1 MISFGS
7 ETSANRTMLPTKI
20 LAMVMAGGE
29 GSRLHPLTAQRSKP
43 SIPYGARYRIVDF
56 VLSNLVNSQI
66 HAIYLLVQYKSQ
78 SLIEHIRKSWVI
90 SPVIPDH
97 FVTVVPPQMR
107 EGPEWFQG
115 TADAVY
121 QNLALIEQ
129 YEPDLVAVFGADH
142 VYRMDVSQM
151 VAFHLESS
159 ADATIAALPV
169 PIGQASA
176 YGIIATDGSG
186 RVLEFQEKPACPR
199 SMPGDPGRAYASMG
213 NYLFKTDV
221 LLAALRDAHRRSEHD
236 FGRHVLP
243 CLLRTHGLF
252 AYDFSNNRVPGAKPY
267 EEPAYW
273 RDIGDIDVYFAAQQD
288 LLGLEPRFDL
298 FNPRWPIFS
307 SNYGGP
313 GARVI
318 HGNIHNS
325 VLAAGT
331 VINGARVRNCT
342 IHREVI
348 IDDGADLTDCI
359 IMDYVVIGRGARLRR
374 TIVDRYNTIGAGTK
388 IGVDLEDDRE
398 RYHVTPGGIV
408 VIPEG
413 HCGRN
418 MVSFVQNYVM
428 E

>member
-1 MISFGS
+1 MSS
-7 ETSANRTMLPTKI
+7 PKI
-20 LAMVMAGGE
+20 LAMVMAGGG

-43 SIPYGARYRIVDF
+43 SIPFGARYRIVDF
-56 VLSNLVNSQI
+56 VLSNLINSQI

-97 FVTVVPPQMR
+97 FVAVVPPQMR

-121 QNLALIEQ
+121 QNLNLIEH
-129 YEPDLVAVFGADH
+129 YDPDLVAVFGADH

-151 VAFHLESS
+151 VAYHLESG
-159 ADATIAALPV
+159 ADATVAALPV
-169 PIGQASA
+169 PIGHASA
-176 YGIIATDGSG
+176 FGVIATDSAG

-199 SMPGDPGRAYASMG
+199 SMPDDPDRSYASMG

-221 LLAALRDAHRRSEHD
+221 LLKALREAHRRGEHD
-236 FGRHVLP
+236 FGHHVLP
-243 CLLRTHGLF
+243 NLLSTHRLF
-252 AYDFSNNRVPGAKPY
+252 AYDFSNNTVPGTKPY
-267 EEPAYW
+267 EESAYW
-273 RDIGDIDVYFAAQQD
+273 RDIGDIDMYFAAHQD
-288 LLGLEPRFDL
+288 LLGPEPSFDL
-298 FNPRWPIFS
+298 FNPRWPIYS

-331 VINGARVRNCT
+331 MIRGATVRNCV
-342 IHREVI
+342 IHREVFI
-348 IDDGADLTDCI
+348 EDGADLSDCI
-359 IMDYVVIGRGARLRR
+359 IMDYVLIKAGARLRR
-374 TIVDRYNTIGAGTK
+374 AIVDRYNTIEAETT
-388 IGVDLEDDRE
+388 IGYDPDSDRE
-398 RYHVTPGGIV
+398 RYHVTAGGIT
-408 VIPEG
+408 VIPEWHSG
-413 HCGRN
+413 PH
-418 MVSFVQNYVM
+418 MISFLENYVL

>member
-1 MISFGS
+1 MSSI
-7 ETSANRTMLPTKI
+7 KI
-20 LAMVMAGGE
+20 LAMVIAGGG
-29 GSRLHPLTAQRSKP
+29 GSRLHPLTAERSKP

-121 QNLALIEQ
+121 QNLNLVEQ
-129 YEPDLVAVFGADH
+129 YSPDVVAVFGADH
-142 VYRMDVSQM
+142 VYRMDISQM

-159 ADATIAALPV
+159 ADATIAAVPV

-176 YGIIATDGSG
+176 FGIITADRDG
-186 RVLEFQEKPACPR
+186 RVREFLEKPAHPP
-199 SMPGDPGRAYASMG
+199 SMPDDPDRAYASMG
-213 NYLFKTDV
+213 NYLFKTEV
-221 LLAALRDAHRRSEHD
+221 LLSALREAHRRGESD
-236 FGRHVLP
+236 FGHHVLP
-243 CLLRTHGLF
+243 SLLETHRLF
-252 AYDFSNNRVPGAKPY
+252 AYDFSHNTVPGTKRY
-267 EEPAYW
+267 EQLAYW
-273 RDIGDIDVYFAAQQD
+273 RDIGDIDIYFAAHQD
-288 LLGLEPRFDL
+288 LLGPEPRFDL

-318 HGNIHNS
+318 HGNIHHS

-331 VINGARVRNCT
+331 LINGAAVRNCV

-348 IDDGADLTDCI
+348 IEEGADLADCI
-359 IMDYVVIGRGARLRR
+359 IMDYVLIKRGARLRR
-374 TIVDRYNTIGAGTK
+374 VIVDRYNTIEADAV
-388 IGVDLEDDRE
+388 IGYDPDQDRA
-398 RYHVTPGGIV
+398 RYHVTPAGIT

-413 HCGRN
+413 HCGSH
-418 MVSFVQNYVM
+418 MISFMENYLL

>member
-1 MISFGS
+1 MSQ
-7 ETSANRTMLPTKI
+7 TKI

-56 VLSNLVNSQI
+56 VLSNLINSQI

-121 QNLALIEQ
+121 QNLNLIRQ

-151 VAFHLESS
+151 VAFHQNTS
-159 ADATIAALPV
+159 ADATVAALPV

-176 YGIIATDGSG
+176 FGIIAASSEG
-186 RVLEFQEKPACPR
+186 RILEFQEKPVHPR
-199 SMPGDPGRAYASMG
+199 AIPDDPGRAYASMG

-221 LLAALRDAHRRSEHD
+221 LLTALRDAHRRGEHD
-236 FGRHVLP
+236 FGHHILP
-243 CLLRTHGLF
+243 CLLQSHRLF
-252 AYDFSNNRVPGAKPY
+252 AYDFSNNRVPGTKPY
-267 EEPAYW
+267 EERAYW
-273 RDIGDIDVYFAAQQD
+273 RDIGDIDIYFAAQQD

-298 FNPRWPIFS
+298 FNPRWPIYS

-331 VINGARVRNCT
+331 VINGARVKNCI

-348 IDDGADLTDCI
+348 IEDGAELFDCI
-359 IMDYVVIGRGARLRR
+359 IMDYVLIKRGARLSRA
-374 TIVDRYNTIGAGTK
+374 IVDRYNTIEANTA
-388 IGVDLEDDRE
+388 IGHDLDADRQ
-398 RYHVTPGGIV
+398 RYHVTPGGV
-408 VIPEG
+408 TVIPEG
-413 HCGRN
+413 HCGPH
-418 MVSFVQNYVM
+418 MISFLENYVL